1 MLEISMTYPSGI
13 TVMLQIK
20 LSVLIIDALIVE
32 EASLISCIS
41 KLPWSQHDSKA
52 YIGLSKC
59 NLQTSSVK
67 MRILSGKN
75 KFLWLGFAF

>member
-1 MLEISMTYPSGI
+1 MPGLKKNYILNIECMLYMLEISMTYPSGI

-52 YIGLSKC
+52 YIGL
-59 NLQTSSVK
+59 
-67 MRILSGKN
+67 
-75 KFLWLGFAF
+75 